1 MEVTVAKLRV
11 GILVRESLRK
21 RILSEMDLEKL
32 RGFANVTINPDDEDL
47 TGEEAGEFLS
57 EMDAALSS
65 WGSGNLTP
73 DILEAAPKLR
83 IWAYGAGSLK
93 ERICEEAWE
102 KGIIVTSGAPA
113 IADDVAELTM
123 GFITMGLRKVFPYS
137 RLMRQGV
144 TKSDKTLLR
153 SLFRRTVGV
162 VSASEVGQR
171 VMRLLKPYETRI
183 LLYDPFVSE
192 ERG

>member
-1 MEVTVAKLRV
+1 MAKLRV

-93 ERICEEAWE
+93 ERICEEA
-102 KGIIVTSGAPA
+102 
-113 IADDVAELTM
+113 
-123 GFITMGLRKVFPYS
+123 
-137 RLMRQGV
+137 
-144 TKSDKTLLR
+144 
-153 SLFRRTVGV
+153 
-162 VSASEVGQR
+162 
-171 VMRLLKPYETRI
+171 
-183 LLYDPFVSE
+183 
-192 ERG
+192 